1 MAEMTAADFRKLAD
15 EREAAGDTEG
25 ANRAR
30 DRANEIDQ
38 KNVDEDRAAG
48 KMMKSGGM
56 AKYTKGGMPD
66 LTGDGKVTRAD
77 VLKGR
82 GVFKHGGKVPK
93 GMHHMPDGSLMK
105 DSAHKKKV
113 KKKMGGGMTK
123 SYAAGGKVRG
133 DGIAQR
139 GKTKGRMC

>member
-93 GMHHMPDGSLMK
+93 GMHRMPDGSLMK
-105 DSAHKKKV
+105 DSEHQKP

-123 SYAAGGKVRG
+123 SYAAGGKV
-133 DGIAQR
+133 DGCAIR
-139 GKTKGRMC
+139 GKTRGRTV

>member
-15 EREAAGDTEG
+15 EREAAGDIKG

-30 DRANEIDQ
+30 DRANAIDQ
-38 KNVDEDRAAG
+38 KNLKADQKAG

-56 AKYTKGGMPD
+56 AKYKKGGMPD

-113 KKKMGGGMTK
+113 KKMGGGMTK
-123 SYAAGGKVRG
+123 SYASGGKVRG
-133 DGIAQR
+133 YGMAR
-139 GKTKGRMC
+139 GGRACKIV

>member
-56 AKYTKGGMPD
+56 AKY
-66 LTGDGKVTRAD
+66 
-77 VLKGR
+77 
-82 GVFKHGGKVPK
+82 
-93 GMHHMPDGSLMK
+93 
-105 DSAHKKKV
+105 KK
-113 KKKMGGGMTK
+113 
-123 SYAAGGKVRG
+123 GGKVRG

>member
-56 AKYTKGGMPD
+56 AKYKKGGMPD

-93 GMHHMPDGSLMK
+93 GMHRMPDGSLMK
-105 DSAHKKKV
+105 DSQHKKPKN
-113 KKKMGGGMTK
+113 KMGGGMTK
-123 SYAAGGKVRG
+123 SYAGGGKVR
-133 DGIAQR
+133 DGLAQR

>member
-56 AKYTKGGMPD
+56 AKYKKGGMPD

-93 GMHHMPDGSLMK
+93 GMHRMPDGSLMK
-105 DSAHKKKV
+105 DSQHKKPKN
-113 KKKMGGGMTK
+113 KMGGGMTK
-123 SYAAGGKVRG
+123 SYAGGGKVRG